1 MGRFYL
7 IETEAP
13 EGYILNPEKMWFE
26 IKADGEIVKA
36 DMTNEQIVEVP
47 NTSISDSKVLEIAGI
62 VLILAGLG
70 YIAYDKFKKNK

>member
-1 MGRFYL
+1 
-7 IETEAP
+7 
-13 EGYILNPEKMWFE
+13 MWFE
-26 IKADGEIVKA
+26 IKVDGEIVKA

>member
-1 MGRFYL
+1 
-7 IETEAP
+7 
-13 EGYILNPEKMWFE
+13 MWFE

-70 YIAYDKFKKNK
+70 YIVYDKFKKNK

>member
-1 MGRFYL
+1 
-7 IETEAP
+7 
-13 EGYILNPEKMWFE
+13 MWFE

-47 NTSISDSKVLEIAGI
+47 NTSISDSKVLEISGI